1 MQHFIPDRIRLS
13 PSLGI
18 RVNILLPM
26 LQIIVP
32 QVIMSWRL
40 DQQPVTLL
48 GGGGSFVSGA

>member
-48 GGGGSFVSGA
+48 GGGGYFVSGA